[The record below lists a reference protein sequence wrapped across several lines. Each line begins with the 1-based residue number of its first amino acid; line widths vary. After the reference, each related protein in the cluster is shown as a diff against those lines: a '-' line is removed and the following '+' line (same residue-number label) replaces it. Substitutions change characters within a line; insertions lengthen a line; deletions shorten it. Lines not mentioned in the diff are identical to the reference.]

1 MMRGHVSAW
10 TVAMLCVKELD
21 MADEDYVKLEEENR
35 ALVRV
40 VAQLSSWST
49 CAVLANISN
58 NIYLS
63 VFIAKHY
70 ANVVIVVLIVVI

>member
-58 NIYLS
+58 IYLS